1 MLTLA
6 VARTAH
12 SRRPPTGRDAAVA
25 ARVADIGGVR
35 KIEAMANRW
44 YADEP
49 AVLIGHGN
57 DWSQPEADSAYGAS
71 ASLFGRK
78 TCFERMS
85 AFGIPAVDGFWN
97 CFAFLPT
104 IGKVVKV
111 ILDEAY

>member
-1 MLTLA
+1 MGENHSALLTLA

-57 DWSQPEADSAYGAS
+57 DWSQPKGDIAWHDPTNQSGTQHCVCRTTNVRDKGA
-71 ASLFGRK
+71 
-78 TCFERMS
+78 
-85 AFGIPAVDGFWN
+85 
-97 CFAFLPT
+97 LP
-104 IGKVVKV
+104 
-111 ILDEAY
+111 D